1 VISRQLVELHGGKMG
16 CSSKKGHGSTFSFT
30 AKVGIPSPCTQPQ
43 PQTPQNE
50 NIDPFYRTDAYKVVH
65 DLTYRQ
71 ELLQQQQRQQ
81 QNQQIDYTGD
91 HAAPKDRPPLDLT
104 AFSPSPMAHS
114 IKHSQTNELSSPNNL
129 FRDVL
134 ANKPITMQLKVPPKR
149 KQQSSPTT
157 TLTIPTISLDKAS
170 KPTPPTS
177 ALSTPGSVNTLPSAL
192 VTPDHMSVN
201 TATVILPPRT
211 PTRLSPLRILI
222 VCQWPHSRDTME
234 RHVRRIVSEL
244 GSNQHYVLDIATN
257 VYEAQ
262 SYLRDSERY
271 DYILVNMRSETDILT
286 LTTALCEPSI
296 HRNANVMVVT
306 TPIQRSA
313 LMERVNTMDPGGAI
327 PKNCGF
333 VFKPLKRSKL
343 NWYFGIRDT
352 GLATTTNHKNS
363 DPFSTPDTSQ
373 RTATT
378 QKEVFNKME
387 SDVGGKG
394 FRILLVEGKKNLTVE
409 NLEGQADL
417 TAFFL
422 A

>member
-1 VISRQLVELHGGKMG
+1 MA

-30 AKVGIPSPCTQPQ
+30 ANVGIPSPSTQPQ

-50 NIDPFYRTDAYKVVH
+50 NMDPFYRTDAYKVVH

-71 ELLQQQQRQQ
+71 DLHQQQQRQQ
-81 QNQQIDYTGD
+81 QKQQVDTTD
-91 HAAPKDRPPLDLT
+91 NHAPPKDRAPLDLT

-114 IKHSQTNELSSPNNL
+114 MKHSQTNELSSPTNM

-149 KQQSSPTT
+149 KQQSPATAS
-157 TLTIPTISLDKAS
+157 LIIPTISLDKAP

-177 ALSTPGSVNTLPSAL
+177 AIRTPDSVTTLPSAL
-192 VTPDHMSVN
+192 VTPERMLVN

-211 PTRLSPLRILI
+211 PTRLSPLRTLI

-234 RHVRRIVSEL
+234 RHVRRIVNEL
-244 GSNQHYVLDIATN
+244 SSNQHYILDIATN
-257 VYEAQ
+257 LCEAQ
-262 SYLRDSERY
+262 SYLRESERY
-271 DYILVNMRSETDILT
+271 DYIMVNMRSEADILT
-286 LTTALCEPSI
+286 LTTTLCEPSI
-296 HRNANVMVVT
+296 HRNANVMIVT

-313 LMERVNTMDPGGAI
+313 LMERVNTMNPCGAI

-352 GLATTTNHKNS
+352 GLSTTANYKNS

-394 FRILLVEGKKNLTVE
+394 FRILLVEGKKRPTMK
-409 NLEGQADL
+409 
-417 TAFFL
+417 F
-422 A
+422 